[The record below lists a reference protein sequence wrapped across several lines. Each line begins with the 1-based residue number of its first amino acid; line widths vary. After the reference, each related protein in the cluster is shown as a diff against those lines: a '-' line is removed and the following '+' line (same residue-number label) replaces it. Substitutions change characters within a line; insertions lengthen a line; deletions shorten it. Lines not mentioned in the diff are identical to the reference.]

1 MSKNTFVKGASLKKP
16 LKDFKYI
23 NTRMNHVELN
33 EIVNDKDVV
42 ESSFEELFELS
53 KSDQYQVYNK
63 DSEERITRIQ
73 TIDNI
78 YMVKSDYMT
87 AVNEFELNSGIFER
101 KLDWLD
107 QKELSEF
114 IWNGTH
120 YTNKRTRKSMALRQ
134 ADPRRLLPSCGEVPR
149 IGFDVQL
156 QIMRSSILLLRF
168 RIFWFLA
175 IQRVLGSFCIGD
187 HSSDFML

>member
-87 AVNEFELNSGIFER
+87 AVNEFS
-101 KLDWLD
+101 
-107 QKELSEF
+107 SE
-114 IWNGTH
+114 N
-120 YTNKRTRKSMALRQ
+120 
-134 ADPRRLLPSCGEVPR
+134 
-149 IGFDVQL
+149 
-156 QIMRSSILLLRF
+156 
-168 RIFWFLA
+168 
-175 IQRVLGSFCIGD
+175 
-187 HSSDFML
+187 